1 MITVRFWFGNL
12 FATWIFVV
20 LISSWRNS
28 TLSVRSSDMS
38 SSKRGIV
45 LNSLI
50 VLNKDEERTEL
61 DEMVVLDVGSIN
73 WICFWDRKETKNS
86 SQRADVNIKYQ
97 VNIKWWVLA
106 STSYSWNLKSK
117 LGTRHQKNG
126 ALPSGSKWSVKGG
139 GEKHLRLRPAETTRH
154 RWTRTMRWAL
164 QQVVLTNLLWT
175 FWVEWALWQETP
187 FLSTFDQFLNWA
199 KIQTTM
205 KNVSIHWND
214 ISYFAGYRNEPTW
227 FTNGRGKK
235 NVVFLGQIPKRGGQG
250 SASPW
255 FCLKKKLVLCLKN
268 DLLPLQ

>member
-86 SQRADVNIKYQ
+86 SQRADVNMSHSQI
-97 VNIKWWVLA
+97 
-106 STSYSWNLKSK
+106 
-117 LGTRHQKNG
+117 LGKFEYG
-126 ALPSGSKWSVKGG
+126 WGPIFK
-139 GEKHLRLRPAETTRH
+139 
-154 RWTRTMRWAL
+154 
-164 QQVVLTNLLWT
+164 VVLELFWT
-175 FWVEWALWQETP
+175 FSYLYLWH
-187 FLSTFDQFLNWA
+187 
-199 KIQTTM
+199 TM
-205 KNVSIHWND
+205 
-214 ISYFAGYRNEPTW
+214 W
-227 FTNGRGKK
+227 FH
-235 NVVFLGQIPKRGGQG
+235 V
-250 SASPW
+250 
-255 FCLKKKLVLCLKN
+255 KKLLKTLKFEN
-268 DLLPLQ
+268 R

>member
-97 VNIKWWVLA
+97 LNIKWWVLA

-117 LGTRHQKNG
+117 LGTSKEWRSSIWVKVVG
-126 ALPSGSKWSVKGG
+126 EGGWGKTSEAPSC
-139 GEKHLRLRPAETTRH
+139 R
-154 RWTRTMRWAL
+154 
-164 QQVVLTNLLWT
+164 
-175 FWVEWALWQETP
+175 
-187 FLSTFDQFLNWA
+187 D
-199 KIQTTM
+199 
-205 KNVSIHWND
+205 D
-214 ISYFAGYRNEPTW
+214 
-227 FTNGRGKK
+227 
-235 NVVFLGQIPKRGGQG
+235 
-250 SASPW
+250 
-255 FCLKKKLVLCLKN
+255 
-268 DLLPLQ
+268 